1 MTNRLPPI
9 TERLLTHNGR
19 VRNWYCLPRSRVCKL
34 RSANHHLG
42 EVMLQEIIPALE
54 TTRNNIRTG
63 LSTIREYRAMLAL
76 EKCLSELSE
85 VGDDSVLTL
94 VRLKKKLEERLGE
107 IREYRALGAIEKT
120 IAEIH
125 DILAETQSTS
135 QLEAAASPSVEAAIA
150 RALMAEPLAS
160 LSDAN
165 TGKVA

>member
-1 MTNRLPPI
+1 M
-9 TERLLTHNGR
+9 GG
-19 VRNWYCLPRSRVCKL
+19 L
-34 RSANHHLG
+34 RIGIACHGAAFVNFARPTIWG
-42 EVMLQEIIPALE
+42 KVMLQEIIPALE
-54 TTRNNIRTG
+54 TARNKIRTG

-76 EKCLSELSE
+76 EKCLSELSD

-125 DILAETQSTS
+125 DILAETPSTT
-135 QLEAAASPSVEAAIA
+135 QPEPVGSPSIETAIA
-150 RALMAEPLAS
+150 RALMAEPSAS
-160 LSDAN
+160 VSDAN

>member
-1 MTNRLPPI
+1 
-9 TERLLTHNGR
+9 
-19 VRNWYCLPRSRVCKL
+19 
-34 RSANHHLG
+34 
-42 EVMLQEIIPALE
+42 
-54 TTRNNIRTG
+54 
-63 LSTIREYRAMLAL
+63 MLAL